1 MAAETILLPVAKQIL
16 GKLGKLATEQ
26 IGLIWTLKREV
37 LKLKATLSTIQ
48 AVLLDAEE
56 KQTHNRHVK
65 DWLEKLS
72 DVMYDADDLLDDFS
86 SEACR
91 QAMAE
96 ADDSRRTRSPKST
109 TCWSM
114 KQLIHGLKVAHDI
127 KAIREKL
134 NDIAKDKDNLHL
146 EVRSDEAALPLALA
160 LRESSSCPP
169 ITVVGREDDKNSIV
183 KLLLNS
189 NSEANISVVPIV
201 GMGGLGKTT
210 LAQLVFDDKRVQDY
224 FVISFW
230 VYVSQIFNIKVIL
243 GKMLQSITCKREADL
258 DLVQLQG
265 KLHKELTGNRFLFAL
280 DDVWEENDQSWETL
294 ANYLAVGAPGS
305 KVLVTTRSAKVA
317 EVCGRIIKSLLKGL
331 SLDESWDLLVRKAHP
346 RQVPQDPHL
355 KKVGQEILGRCCGV
369 PLAVSTIA
377 GVLISSKH
385 PEIEW
390 PSFLQKRLLDTSND
404 AVPIM
409 TTLQLSFNHLPSKLK
424 RCFAYCKLYPKGH
437 KFNVQRLVHFW
448 VAQGYIESE
457 DEGVGCFKM
466 LWWRSFFHE
475 VKMDDFGNILTCRVH
490 DLMQDFAD
498 SIAGGSILKIS
509 RLTDVKN
516 IASNTRHLA
525 LSNGQYAY
533 PSMEDEL
540 GNMNSVRTLLCY
552 DYISRPECDRVF
564 LNFKHLRVLMLLVD
578 SEKNHHE
585 TNRCL
590 SFLFGGME
598 GIPDSIIN
606 LLNLRVLGVI
616 STSLTELPRDIR
628 KLVNL
633 KHLYFESGNL
643 THMPKG
649 IGELKWLQ
657 TLPFFVVGKK
667 SSSNEE
673 MLGAGLD
680 ELKELNALRGQLVIT
695 NLVDVQSTGLGVN
708 VLRGKLFLQS
718 LVLDWGYTNN
728 DCDITPSIS
737 DEKVLE
743 ILCPHP
749 NLNKLEIVG
758 GYRGAK
764 IPNWLPTITNLV
776 EFVLKDC
783 RKCKYFP
790 PLHQMPFLK
799 KLIVVGCPQLK
810 GINNN
815 GGVDSSLEN
824 STDEDLHRFQC
835 LAHLFIRDCPM
846 LTQIPTYPTVEGN
859 LELIGTSLEPLAR
872 TMKMRSA
879 GKGGVHYLDE
889 HQATL
894 VHPLSKLTT
903 LMLSRINDTL
913 QSLPDADFNSLSSLQ
928 ELRLE
933 NCHRGVKVPSSL
945 CSSTSLT
952 MINISFC
959 KTIEYLPPLHTLP
972 SLVELY
978 LSNCSELKG
987 CWWKEKDD
995 HVDCYYYYEQS
1006 STSVATTPKK
1016 GETHEKEYEQN
1027 ECWPHFTS
1035 LSTLK
1040 ILKCPNLIQFPL
1052 FPTVQ
1057 DLELQNTSSHAL
1069 VRTMKMK
1076 LAAHLHGKYTAAT
1089 TTCSSSSMQAAL
1101 VTPLSKLTCLVLR
1114 DIDDLESLPEDGLRN
1129 LTSLQE
1135 LDIRNCPR
1143 LASLPPAMR
1152 QLTSIQ
1158 SLKLVNCPQ
1167 LNDRFENR
1175 EGEDWLN
1182 ISHIPNIFVDEL
1194 ELAMED
1200 GHFDDYFC
1208 PCCGSS
1214 IRRKVVLRRRRRMI
1228 EELMFF

>member
-96 ADDSRRTRSPKST
+96 ADDSS
-109 TCWSM
+109 
-114 KQLIHGLKVAHDI
+114 
-127 KAIREKL
+127 
-134 NDIAKDKDNLHL
+134 
-146 EVRSDEAALPLALA
+146 
-160 LRESSSCPP
+160 
-169 ITVVGREDDKNSIV
+169 
-183 KLLLNS
+183 
-189 NSEANISVVPIV
+189 
-201 GMGGLGKTT
+201 
-210 LAQLVFDDKRVQDY
+210 
-224 FVISFW
+224 
-230 VYVSQIFNIKVIL
+230 FNIKVIL

-377 GVLISSKH
+377 
-385 PEIEW
+385 
-390 PSFLQKRLLDTSND
+390 
-404 AVPIM
+404 A
-409 TTLQLSFNHLPSKLK
+409 LQLSFNHLPSKLK

>member
-1 MAAETILLPVAKQIL
+1 
-16 GKLGKLATEQ
+16 
-26 IGLIWTLKREV
+26 
-37 LKLKATLSTIQ
+37 
-48 AVLLDAEE
+48 
-56 KQTHNRHVK
+56 
-65 DWLEKLS
+65 
-72 DVMYDADDLLDDFS
+72 
-86 SEACR
+86 
-91 QAMAE
+91 
-96 ADDSRRTRSPKST
+96 
-109 TCWSM
+109 
-114 KQLIHGLKVAHDI
+114 
-127 KAIREKL
+127 
-134 NDIAKDKDNLHL
+134 
-146 EVRSDEAALPLALA
+146 
-160 LRESSSCPP
+160 
-169 ITVVGREDDKNSIV
+169 
-183 KLLLNS
+183 
-189 NSEANISVVPIV
+189 
-201 GMGGLGKTT
+201 
-210 LAQLVFDDKRVQDY
+210 
-224 FVISFW
+224 
-230 VYVSQIFNIKVIL
+230 
-243 GKMLQSITCKREADL
+243 
-258 DLVQLQG
+258 
-265 KLHKELTGNRFLFAL
+265 
-280 DDVWEENDQSWETL
+280 
-294 ANYLAVGAPGS
+294 
-305 KVLVTTRSAKVA
+305 
-317 EVCGRIIKSLLKGL
+317 
-331 SLDESWDLLVRKAHP
+331 
-346 RQVPQDPHL
+346 
-355 KKVGQEILGRCCGV
+355 
-369 PLAVSTIA
+369 
-377 GVLISSKH
+377 
-385 PEIEW
+385 
-390 PSFLQKRLLDTSND
+390 
-404 AVPIM
+404 
-409 TTLQLSFNHLPSKLK
+409 
-424 RCFAYCKLYPKGH
+424 
-437 KFNVQRLVHFW
+437 
-448 VAQGYIESE
+448 
-457 DEGVGCFKM
+457 
-466 LWWRSFFHE
+466 
-475 VKMDDFGNILTCRVH
+475 
-490 DLMQDFAD
+490 
-498 SIAGGSILKIS
+498 
-509 RLTDVKN
+509 
-516 IASNTRHLA
+516 
-525 LSNGQYAY
+525 
-533 PSMEDEL
+533 
-540 GNMNSVRTLLCY
+540 
-552 DYISRPECDRVF
+552 
-564 LNFKHLRVLMLLVD
+564 
-578 SEKNHHE
+578 
-585 TNRCL
+585 
-590 SFLFGGME
+590 ME

-667 SSSNEE
+667 SSR
-673 MLGAGLD
+673 LD

-815 GGVDSSLEN
+815 
-824 STDEDLHRFQC
+824 DEDLHRFQC

-879 GKGGVHYLDE
+879 GKG
-889 HQATL
+889 

-995 HVDCYYYYEQS
+995 H
-1006 STSVATTPKK
+1006 
-1016 GETHEKEYEQN
+1016 N

-1076 LAAHLHGKYTAAT
+1076 L
-1089 TTCSSSSMQAAL
+1089 AAL

>member
-96 ADDSRRTRSPKST
+96 ADDIP
-109 TCWSM
+109 

-317 EVCGRIIKSLLKGL
+317 EVCGRIIKSERSTTIVEPYLLKGL

-437 KFNVQRLVHFW
+437 KFNVQRLVH
-448 VAQGYIESE
+448 
-457 DEGVGCFKM
+457 
-466 LWWRSFFHE
+466 L
-475 VKMDDFGNILTCRVH
+475 
-490 DLMQDFAD
+490 
-498 SIAGGSILKIS
+498 
-509 RLTDVKN
+509 
-516 IASNTRHLA
+516 
-525 LSNGQYAY
+525 
-533 PSMEDEL
+533 
-540 GNMNSVRTLLCY
+540 
-552 DYISRPECDRVF
+552 
-564 LNFKHLRVLMLLVD
+564 
-578 SEKNHHE
+578 
-585 TNRCL
+585 CL

-695 NLVDVQSTGLGVN
+695 NL
-708 VLRGKLFLQS
+708 
-718 LVLDWGYTNN
+718 
-728 DCDITPSIS
+728 
-737 DEKVLE
+737 
-743 ILCPHP
+743 
-749 NLNKLEIVG
+749 
-758 GYRGAK
+758 
-764 IPNWLPTITNLV
+764 
-776 EFVLKDC
+776 
-783 RKCKYFP
+783 
-790 PLHQMPFLK
+790 
-799 KLIVVGCPQLK
+799 
-810 GINNN
+810 
-815 GGVDSSLEN
+815 
-824 STDEDLHRFQC
+824 
-835 LAHLFIRDCPM
+835 
-846 LTQIPTYPTVEGN
+846 
-859 LELIGTSLEPLAR
+859 
-872 TMKMRSA
+872 
-879 GKGGVHYLDE
+879 
-889 HQATL
+889 
-894 VHPLSKLTT
+894 
-903 LMLSRINDTL
+903 
-913 QSLPDADFNSLSSLQ
+913 
-928 ELRLE
+928 
-933 NCHRGVKVPSSL
+933 
-945 CSSTSLT
+945 
-952 MINISFC
+952 
-959 KTIEYLPPLHTLP
+959 
-972 SLVELY
+972 
-978 LSNCSELKG
+978 
-987 CWWKEKDD
+987 
-995 HVDCYYYYEQS
+995 
-1006 STSVATTPKK
+1006 
-1016 GETHEKEYEQN
+1016 
-1027 ECWPHFTS
+1027 
-1035 LSTLK
+1035 
-1040 ILKCPNLIQFPL
+1040 
-1052 FPTVQ
+1052 
-1057 DLELQNTSSHAL
+1057 
-1069 VRTMKMK
+1069 
-1076 LAAHLHGKYTAAT
+1076 LHGKYTAAT